1 MGTYCGRCGV
11 CAPFVYSVRIYL
23 IMLSGKAFRN
33 DTLMVKILSGRY
45 NYIDT
50 IKKQRK
56 QEIRRM
62 EEKSIFRKKSLERV
76 SSPEQLN
83 DYIKVTTPSVWV
95 ILAAMLIL
103 IAGTLFWAVFGKIQ
117 VNTDTGVKEVAPIY
131 YVIR

>member
-1 MGTYCGRCGV
+1 
-11 CAPFVYSVRIYL
+11 
-23 IMLSGKAFRN
+23 
-33 DTLMVKILSGRY
+33 
-45 NYIDT
+45 
-50 IKKQRK
+50 
-56 QEIRRM
+56 M

-76 SSPEQLN
+76 TSPEQLN